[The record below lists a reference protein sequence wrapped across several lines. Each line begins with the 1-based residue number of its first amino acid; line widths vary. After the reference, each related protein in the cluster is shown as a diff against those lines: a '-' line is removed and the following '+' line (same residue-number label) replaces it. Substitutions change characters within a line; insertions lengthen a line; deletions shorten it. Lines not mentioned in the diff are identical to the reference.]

1 MKLVAVCSFSDFND
15 AHSDGINA
23 IYVDASL
30 QTSVTL
36 VCLLVDVSLVE

>member
-15 AHSDGINA
+15 AHSDGINS
-23 IYVDASL
+23 IYVDASM

-36 VCLLVDVSLVE
+36 IGILIVECY